1 MAESGAGLR
10 KLGPCLLKSATSN
23 WPCVHAVKS
32 APELKGLDLVDGLHD
47 LDANKDVNTQLQPPP
62 HTLADLEAILER
74 PEFLPTGC
82 GATRTAGLLQS
93 ARLDAQCQA

>member
-1 MAESGAGLR
+1 
-10 KLGPCLLKSATSN
+10 
-23 WPCVHAVKS
+23 
-32 APELKGLDLVDGLHD
+32 
-47 LDANKDVNTQLQPPP
+47 VNTQLQPPP
-62 HTLADLEAILER
+62 HTLADLEAILDR